1 MSPVFL
7 SWFTTVRGK
16 TKESRTR
23 PRATPF
29 LSTRKFA
36 YVCHN
41 TLAHRQTH
49 KTHLHFPS
57 RCRIMLTIRGM
68 LRVHTDKALRISC
81 LCFFL
86 LFFSFSSTPNLNTL
100 SLIRLQEA
108 RSHSSSSSRSG
119 QHDELPGPTKG
130 MQLHYMHFTIFDL
143 LLERV
148 PALYVIFLFSSLFL
162 SIHPLQ
168 PHPPPYFLLCSCN
181 SCALGTLS
189 KTEKKEKGA
198 GIRVGTIWTGTLILC
213 WRKAGDLF
221 RLDDSIV
228 LAVAKPGLQT
238 PSSVCL
244 MCSSFCGRG
253 GGAKQK
259 E

>member
-1 MSPVFL
+1 MKKEREITKWMSPVFL

-86 LFFSFSSTPNLNTL
+86 LFFF
-100 SLIRLQEA
+100 
-108 RSHSSSSSRSG
+108 
-119 QHDELPGPTKG
+119 
-130 MQLHYMHFTIFDL
+130 L
-143 LLERV
+143 LLNAKSQHIIFNSITGGSQPQQQQQSKRSAWWITRPNQRYAV
-148 PALYVIFLFSSLFL
+148 TLYAFYDFWPS
-162 SIHPLQ
+162 PRT
-168 PHPPPYFLLCSCN
+168 CSCLVRHIFVFF
-181 SCALGTLS
+181 ALLVHPSAAT
-189 KTEKKEKGA
+189 TPA
-198 GIRVGTIWTGTLILC
+198 P
-213 WRKAGDLF
+213 LF
-221 RLDDSIV
+221 PLV
-228 LAVAKPGLQT
+228 FV
-238 PSSVCL
+238 
-244 MCSSFCGRG
+244 
-253 GGAKQK
+253 
-259 E
+259 

>member
-189 KTEKKEKGA
+189 KTEKKREGGWHPCRYYMDRNTYFVLKKSRRF
-198 GIRVGTIWTGTLILC
+198 IPTGWFHC
-213 WRKAGDLF
+213 FG
-221 RLDDSIV
+221 SS
-228 LAVAKPGLQT
+228 QT
-238 PSSVCL
+238 RSTDTFQCMFDVFFL
-244 MCSSFCGRG
+244 LWEG